1 MIRAERRQ
9 QLAARREMLVRRAAD
24 ERQQLIRAALPLAPI
39 LRRVERGLQ
48 IWRELRQRPWL
59 LAVPAAVVLWW
70 RPRGTLSLL
79 TALPGLWRA
88 AARSAIFVQQQST
101 RR

>member
-1 MIRAERRQ
+1 MINAERRL
-9 QLAARREMLVRRAAD
+9 QLAARRELLVQRAAD
-24 ERQQLIRAALPLAPI
+24 ERRQLVQAALPLAPTW
-39 LRRVERGLQ
+39 RRVERGLQ

-59 LAVPAAVVLWW
+59 LAVPAAVMLWW

-79 TALPGLWRA
+79 TAMPGLWRA
-88 AARSAIFVQQQST
+88 AQSALHAQRAQ

>member
-1 MIRAERRQ
+1 MIYAERRL
-9 QLAARREMLVRRAAD
+9 QLAARRALLVQRAAD
-24 ERQQLIRAALPLAPI
+24 ERQRLAQAALPLAPAW
-39 LRRVERGLQ
+39 RRAERGLQ

-59 LAVPAAVVLWW
+59 LALPAAVMLWW

-79 TALPGLWRA
+79 TAMPALWRA
-88 AARSAIFVQQQST
+88 AQSALNAQRAL